1 MPSQLN
7 EYDLRRMIA
16 LFGSA
21 IMGQNK
27 ERVLTTMAAFVASC
41 CDRFGSDREDFVE
54 MLREV
59 PDKETDADK
68 CPN

>member
-21 IMGQNK
+21 IMGQSRT
-27 ERVLTTMAAFVASC
+27 RVLTTMAAFVASC
-41 CDRFGSDREDFVE
+41 CDRFGCDREEFVE

-59 PDKETDADK
+59 PSNDQERK